1 MNMKK
6 ALYMAWWSGLL
17 LAAPLKAVGQDVSYP
32 EAIDSFDNTV
42 LDETDIKRE
51 RYARCGRAVLM
62 KARPGGLTRD
72 SVLRVKTREEIWG
85 EYQTAP
91 GYRSGRK
98 QLPYE
103 FYELLD
109 MLEAPEEKAVIAQ
122 AAMGFVRDEDGDRPW
137 PLAAYELAKAKLQ
150 LGVADTNLLKPYIDV
165 QLVLDCRKQK
175 MDNFGNMWWA
185 GWYNDEDFVW
195 LHAAILCRAGL
206 CSQACKLVWILY
218 FGWHGCCR
226 PYRVTATEQDTERR
240 ERLWKL
246 LARTVGEE

>member
-1 MNMKK
+1 
-6 ALYMAWWSGLL
+6 
-17 LAAPLKAVGQDVSYP
+17 
-32 EAIDSFDNTV
+32 
-42 LDETDIKRE
+42 
-51 RYARCGRAVLM
+51 
-62 KARPGGLTRD
+62 
-72 SVLRVKTREEIWG
+72 
-85 EYQTAP
+85 
-91 GYRSGRK
+91 
-98 QLPYE
+98 
-103 FYELLD
+103 